1 MKLLKNTLILTA
13 VTLVGSAFVIPA
25 YAGHDHGQEKV
36 QMKQGNLEAMGE
48 GVVHSIDM
56 NLRII
61 NLSHGPIPALK
72 WPAMK
77 MDLEVARSVNLT
89 ELQPGQNIK
98 FHIKLGEDK
107 RYRITKVM
115 VAGAENHSMRKQM
128 NHGDGHE
135 QGHDN
140 HKH

>member
-115 VAGAENHSMRKQM
+115 VAGADNHSMHKQM
-128 NHGDGHE
+128 NHGDAHE

>member
-115 VAGAENHSMRKQM
+115 VMGTDNHSMRKQM
-128 NHGDGHE
+128 NHGDAHE

>member
-1 MKLLKNTLILTA
+1 
-13 VTLVGSAFVIPA
+13 
-25 YAGHDHGQEKV
+25 
-36 QMKQGNLEAMGE
+36 MKQGNLEAMGE

-115 VAGAENHSMRKQM
+115 VAGAETHSMRKQM
-128 NHGDGHE
+128 NHGDAHE

>member
-128 NHGDGHE
+128 NHGDAHE

>member
-1 MKLLKNTLILTA
+1 MKMLKNTLMLTA
-13 VTLVGSAFVIPA
+13 VTLMGAAFIAPA
-25 YAGHDHGQEKV
+25 YAGHDHGQDKV
-36 QMKQGNLEAMGE
+36 QMKQGHMEAIGE
-48 GVVHSIDM
+48 GVVHSID
-56 NLRII
+56 LDARVI
-61 NLSHGPIPALK
+61 NLSHGPIPELK

-115 VAGAENHSMRKQM
+115 VVGAGNHSMHKQM
-128 NHGDGHE
+128 KHGDAHE
-135 QGHDN
+135 QGHGN
-140 HKH
+140 HNH